1 MSKFIK
7 TTGSRAEVMHGT
19 AKHTS
24 GNLLKKDL
32 MKNKYG
38 RIVSRSKHLSA
49 KKQNNLVKHGYGT
62 KKGKFGFVKIGSKS
76 QKRGRKSCKKRGP
89 GRPKKSQKRGRKC
102 KTRGGSLSTGA
113 RFAAVDD
120 PYTLSGGM
128 VSLSPADL
136 NGGMVSLSPADLNGG
151 EGTTTGAQGAQAV
164 LLGGRKRKGS
174 RKGTKGGKGK
184 KGRKGTKSHKGGK
197 GKRSRKH

>member
-7 TTGSRAEVMHGT
+7 ATGSRAEVMHGT

-24 GNLLKKDL
+24 GNLFKKDL
-32 MKNKYG
+32 MKNKKG
-38 RIVSRSKHLSA
+38 RIVSRSKYLSA

-76 QKRGRKSCKKRGP
+76 LKRGRKSCKKRGP
-89 GRPKKSQKRGRKC
+89 GRPKKSHKRGRGRPC

-113 RFAAVDD
+113 RFAAVDE

-128 VSLSPADL
+128 DSLNPAELD
-136 NGGMVSLSPADLNGG
+136 GGAN
-151 EGTTTGAQGAQAV
+151 TTTGAQGAQAA

-174 RKGTKGGKGK
+174 RKGTKSRKGK
-184 KGRKGTKSHKGGK
+184 KGRKGKKSRKCK
-197 GKRSRKH
+197 KSRKH